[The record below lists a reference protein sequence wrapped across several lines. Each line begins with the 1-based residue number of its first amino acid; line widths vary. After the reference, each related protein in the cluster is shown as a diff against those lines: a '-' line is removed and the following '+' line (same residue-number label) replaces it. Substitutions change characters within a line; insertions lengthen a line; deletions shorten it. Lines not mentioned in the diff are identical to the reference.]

1 MQSVFEI
8 LAFSELPRRLAEF
21 LELPEEQVT
30 IPERGK
36 ESGPDFMVRAGKYT
50 FLVET
55 KGSSARAPLIL
66 AVTKLKE
73 RRKNQG
79 KHVVPLLVVP
89 YMGET
94 GRRFCEEHELTW
106 LDLSGNARIK
116 APGLFINVAGKPNRF
131 KSPGR
136 PPNLF
141 APKSSRIVR
150 QLLIESGPG
159 FTQRELSLATG
170 LDEGYTSRI
179 VRRLE
184 ESGLVVRDD
193 GSLLKPENP
202 DQLLDAW
209 SEGYDFRKHHIVKGH
224 VAARSGDELLHRIAE
239 VFNQHHVDYAATGL
253 GAAWLYT
260 HFANFRLTTFYLPHA
275 PADELGN
282 VLGFREEDRGAN
294 TWLVLPNDKGIFYGS
309 KVREGIRC
317 VHPVQVYLDLK
328 AHPERSSEAASR
340 LRQDYLKW
348 RQDD

>member
-1 MQSVFEI
+1 MQSTFEI

-21 LELPEEQVT
+21 LELPKEQVI
-30 IPERGK
+30 IPESGK
-36 ESGPDFMVRAGKYT
+36 EPGPEFMVRAGKYT
-50 FLVET
+50 FLVES
-55 KGSSARAPLIL
+55 KDSSALAPVSL
-66 AVTKLKE
+66 AVTRLKK

-79 KHVVPLLVVP
+79 KDVIPLLVVP

-94 GRRFCEEHELTW
+94 GRGFCEEHELAW

-131 KSPGR
+131 KSAGR

-150 QLLIESGPG
+150 QFLIESGPG

-179 VRRLE
+179 ARRLE
-184 ESGLVVRDD
+184 ESGLVVRDN
-193 GSLLKPENP
+193 GFLLKPEDP

-209 SEGYDFRKHHIVKGH
+209 SEVYDFRKHHIIKGH
-224 VAARSGDELLHRIAE
+224 VAARSGDELLHRIAQ
-239 VFNQHHVDYAATGL
+239 VFDQHHVDYAATGL
-253 GAAWLYT
+253 SAAWLYT
-260 HFANFRLTTFYLPHA
+260 HFANFRLATFYLSHA
-275 PADELGN
+275 LADE
-282 VLGFREEDRGAN
+282 VADALGFREEERGAN
-294 TWLVLPNDKGIFYGS
+294 TWLILPNDERVLHGS
-309 KVREGIRC
+309 EVREGIRC

-348 RQDD
+348 RQDA